1 MVKKILIVFLC
12 LIAYGAKAQ
21 NGTVSPYS
29 FFGIGDLRST
39 GTIENQ
45 MMGGLSMYTDS
56 IHLNLRNPAAYGKL
70 RLTVYSVGL
79 SHKEIRLK
87 SFTDEEKSSV
97 SNLDYLS
104 LGIPLS
110 PKLAAGFGLRPYS
123 SVGYNLL
130 AESTNSNQATVTNQ
144 YSGEGGLNQAYLSLG
159 FEVST
164 SLHLGATVNFNFGSL
179 DNRRFQ
185 SVENVQFGTLDRRES
200 KINGFDFNY
209 GATYT
214 PTFKDKYTLFTSVTV
229 NTQANL
235 ISENKQSI
243 GSFSLNTG
251 SDIEVFDVDLEA
263 QGLRNTELK
272 IPTRATL
279 GLGFGEDKKWFLGA
293 EYSFQ
298 DLNTFSND
306 FVDVGNIRYQDAS
319 SMALGGYFV
328 PDYSSFANFLKRV
341 TYRAG
346 VRMVNTGMVLNNK
359 EINDFG
365 ITFGLGLPLGGSF
378 SNLNLGFELGSRG
391 TTTADLIRENYLK
404 VNIGLSLNDR
414 WFRKRQ
420 ID

>member
-12 LIAYGAKAQ
+12 LIAYGANAQ

-29 FFGIGDLRST
+29 FFGIGDLRSA

-56 IHLNLRNPAAYGKL
+56 IHLNLRNPSAYGKL

-79 SHKEIRLK
+79 SHKEIRLN
-87 SFTDEEKSSV
+87 SFTEEEKSSV
-97 SNLDYLS
+97 SNVEYLS
-104 LGIPLS
+104 LGFPIS
-110 PKLAAGFGLRPYS
+110 PKMAAGFGLKPYS
-123 SVGYNLL
+123 SVGYNLVS
-130 AESTNSNQATVTNQ
+130 ESLNSNQATVTNQ
-144 YSGEGGLNQAYLSLG
+144 YSGDGGLNQAYFSLG
-159 FEVST
+159 FEVARD
-164 SLHLGATVNFNFGSL
+164 LNLGATVNFNFGTL
-179 DNRRFQ
+179 KNRRVQ
-185 SVENVQFGTLDRRES
+185 SVEDVQFGTIDRRES

-214 PTFKDKYTLFTSVTV
+214 PTFNDKYTLFTSVTV

-235 ISENKQSI
+235 TSENIQSI

-251 SDIEVFDVDLEA
+251 ADIEVIDVDLEA

-272 IPTRATL
+272 IPTRTTL
-279 GLGFGEDKKWFLGA
+279 GFGFGEDKKWFLGA

-298 DLNTFSND
+298 GLSTFTND
-306 FVDVGNIRYQDAS
+306 FVDVDNIRYQDAS
-319 SMALGGYFV
+319 SMALGGFFV
-328 PDYSSFANFLKRV
+328 PDYASFSNYLKRV

-346 VRMVNTGMVLNNK
+346 VRMQNTGMVVNDTQ
-359 EINDFG
+359 INDFG

>member
-12 LIAYGAKAQ
+12 LIAYGANAQ

-29 FFGIGDLRST
+29 FFGIGDLRSA

-79 SHKEIRLK
+79 SHKEIRLN

-97 SNLDYLS
+97 SNVEYLS
-104 LGIPLS
+104 LGFPIS
-110 PKLAAGFGLRPYS
+110 PKMAAGFGLKPYS

-130 AESTNSNQATVTNQ
+130 SESLNSNQATVLNQ
-144 YSGEGGLNQAYLSLG
+144 YSGDGGLNQAYFSLG
-159 FEVST
+159 VELASN
-164 SLHLGATVNFNFGSL
+164 LHLGATANFNFGTL
-179 DNRRFQ
+179 TNRRVQ
-185 SVENVQFGTLDRRES
+185 SVEGVQFGTIDRRES

-209 GATYT
+209 GATYA
-214 PTFKDKYTLFTSVTV
+214 PTFNDKYTLFTSVTV
-229 NTQANL
+229 NTQVNL
-235 ISENKQSI
+235 TSENTQSI

-251 SDIEVFDVDLEA
+251 ADIEVIDVDLAA

-272 IPTRATL
+272 IPTRTTL

-293 EYSFQ
+293 EYGFQALSSF
-298 DLNTFSND
+298 TND
-306 FVDVGNIRYQDAS
+306 FVDVENISYQDAS
-319 SMALGGYFV
+319 SIAVGAYFV
-328 PDYSSFANFLKRV
+328 PDYSSFANYLRRV

-346 VRMVNTGMVLNNK
+346 VRMENTGMIVNNT

-365 ITFGLGLPLGGSF
+365 ITFGLGLPLGGGF